1 MAQQYAIE
9 DTTMTALA
17 DAVRG
22 IVGKTRVEESGSI
35 YLGDYKVS
43 KTPNA
48 LSFTTRDGGYGNNKS
63 IYDVIT
69 IPGAKKIVIDIAY
82 QNEAG
87 TYDYVQVE
95 SGNRTS
101 MSSSATKYAN
111 KTLTRTTK
119 TFNDTDTITFYFKS
133 DNSNDDYLG
142 YYAECRG
149 YDENDNIIEIWETEY
164 EEVPNTMTVNEM
176 IEKLEAGI
184 KMNVDTSLFFN
195 SGLNSTSKTATIP
208 VGEIIENASTTA
220 FILIFTACFSSTTYS
235 RVVVFYD
242 GAGNSNELKSTQ
254 YTSQYLSSMVV
265 EDDIITLTA
274 KNTFSNQYMASQYKD
289 CIFIWAGPKKSVEG

>member
-1 MAQQYAIE
+1 MAQYAIE

-22 IVGKTRVEESGSI
+22 IVGRTRLEESGSTYI
-35 YLGDYKVS
+35 GDYKVS

-48 LSFTTRDGGYGNNKS
+48 LSFTERDGGYGLNKS

-69 IPGAKKIVIDIAY
+69 IPGATKIVIDIAY

-111 KTLTRTTK
+111 KTLTRTTQ
-119 TFNDTDTITFYFKS
+119 TFLNTDTITFYFKS
-133 DNSNDDYLG
+133 DSSNDSYLG

-149 YDENDNIIEIWETEY
+149 YDENDNIIELWETEY
-164 EEVPNTMTVNEM
+164 EEVPNTMTINEM

-184 KMNVDTSLFFN
+184 KMSMDTSLFFN
-195 SGLNSTSKTATIP
+195 SGGNSTSKTATIP
-208 VGEIIENASTTA
+208 VGQIMENASTTA
-220 FILIFTACFSSTTYS
+220 FILIFTACFSSTNYS

-242 GAGNSNELKSTQ
+242 GAGNAIEPISTQ
-254 YTSQYLSSMVV
+254 YKTTYLSSIIV

-274 KNTFSNQYMASQYKD
+274 KNTFSNNYMSSQYKD
-289 CIFIWAGPKKSVEG
+289 CIFIWAGPKKSMED